1 MKQNQNNVQMEV
13 AKDKVDLNQFAVVNS
28 GKDQVADDRSE
39 EDQSTHRSDANGG
52 SASKN
57 GLQKIM
63 E

>member
-1 MKQNQNNVQMEV
+1 MEV

-39 EDQSTHRSDANGG
+39 EEQSTHRSDANGG